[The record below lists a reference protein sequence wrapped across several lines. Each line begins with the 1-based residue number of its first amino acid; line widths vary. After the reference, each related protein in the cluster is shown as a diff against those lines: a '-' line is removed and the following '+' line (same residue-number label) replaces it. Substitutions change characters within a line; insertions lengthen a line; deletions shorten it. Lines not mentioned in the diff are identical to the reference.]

1 MWWFIK
7 KIEENDKEII
17 YSYGYESKDL
27 TGSFSIAKN
36 LSLINIFE
44 YAKNDDEDT
53 FAELFRQPLLS
64 TIRSLGF
71 VESYQIAIG

>member
-7 KIEENDKEII
+7 KIEENETEVI

-27 TGSFSIAKN
+27 TGSFSIARN
-36 LSLINIFE
+36 LSLIN
-44 YAKNDDEDT
+44 T

-64 TIRSLGF
+64 TIRKLGF
-71 VESYQIAIG
+71 IENYQIAIG

>member
-7 KIEENDKEII
+7 KIEENEMEVI
-17 YSYGYESKDL
+17 YSYGYESKEL
-27 TGSFSIAKN
+27 TGSFSIARN

-44 YAKNDDEDT
+44 YAKNDDEDA

-64 TIRSLGF
+64 TFRQLGF
-71 VESYQIAIG
+71 VENYQIAIG